1 MSNDGPAP
9 TPADKQA
16 YDKAKKEL
24 LEALTRKRA
33 VDKQLQAIEVQIYS
47 LESSYLTDT
56 AAHSGGNI
64 LQGFEGYLKNPPGGR
79 RKYEVSDA
87 DRMFSNSSVTHK
99 KALELA
105 GEGEDSAGAMEEHH
119 QSRLSTPG
127 LTTVVL
133 PAAKTQ
139 EMTAAQQKK
148 HRDRE
153 YQRKKRA
160 NAARRSAALSDEES
174 VTSSSG
180 RRPTK
185 RARLADDD

>member
-1 MSNDGPAP
+1 MSNDGPNP
-9 TPADKQA
+9 TPEDKLK
-16 YDKAKKEL
+16 YDAAKKEL
-24 LEALTRKRA
+24 MQALAKKRSA
-33 VDKQLQAIEVQIYS
+33 DKQLQTIEVQVYNI
-47 LESSYLTDT
+47 EGTYLTET

-64 LQGFEGYLKNPPGGR
+64 IQGFENYLKNATGSR
-79 RKYEVSDA
+79 RKYEVTEA
-87 DRMFSNSSVTHK
+87 DRIFSTSSKTYQ
-99 KALELA
+99 KALELQ
-105 GEGEDSAGAMEEHH
+105 GEGDESTATIEDH
-119 QSRLSTPG
+119 QSRMSTPG

-174 VTSSSG
+174 VTSASG

-185 RARLADDD
+185 RARLGDDDS

>member
-1 MSNDGPAP
+1 MSSDGAP
-9 TPADKQA
+9 TAEDKAKYDAAKKDLMHALAKKRAADKQLA
-16 YDKAKKEL
+16 
-24 LEALTRKRA
+24 AL
-33 VDKQLQAIEVQIYS
+33 EVQIYN
-47 LESSYLTDT
+47 LETSYLVDS

-64 LQGFEGYLKNPPGGR
+64 IQGFDGYLKNPPGGR
-79 RKYEVSDA
+79 RKYEVSEA
-87 DRMFSNSSVTHK
+87 DRLFSNSSMSYK
-99 KALELA
+99 KSLELL
-105 GEGEDSAGAMEEHH
+105 GEGEESAATGED
-119 QSRLSTPG
+119 QSRMSTPG

-133 PAAKTQ
+133 PAAKAA

-174 VTSSSG
+174 VTSASS

-185 RARLADDD
+185 RARVADDD

>member
-1 MSNDGPAP
+1 MAAESVPTAEEKAKYDG
-9 TPADKQA
+9 
-16 YDKAKKEL
+16 AKKEL
-24 LEALTRKRA
+24 LQAISKKRQA
-33 VDKQLQAIEVQIYS
+33 DKQLAGIEVQIYN
-47 LESSYLTDT
+47 LESAYLMET
-56 AAHSGGNI
+56 ASHSGGNI
-64 LQGFEGYLKNPPGGR
+64 VQGFDGYLKNPPGGR

-87 DRMFSNSSVTHK
+87 DRLFSSSSVSYK
-99 KALELA
+99 KSLELS
-105 GEGEDSAGAMEEHH
+105 GEGEESAATGED
-119 QSRLSTPG
+119 QSRMSTPG

-133 PAAKTQ
+133 PAAKAT

-174 VTSSSG
+174 VTSASS

-185 RARLADDD
+185 RSRIADDD

>member
-1 MSNDGPAP
+1 M
-9 TPADKQA
+9 
-16 YDKAKKEL
+16 
-24 LEALTRKRA
+24 
-33 VDKQLQAIEVQIYS
+33 QLFT
-47 LESSYLTDT
+47 LESNYLTDT
-56 AAHSGGNI
+56 SHSGGNI

-79 RKYEVSDA
+79 RKYEIGDA

-99 KALELA
+99 KVRLVHKPRVLFRLGGSPRPPLSQALELA
-105 GEGEDSAGAMEEHH
+105 GEGEESTGTMDEHH
-119 QSRLSTPG
+119 HSRMSTPG

-133 PAAKTQ
+133 PPAKQ

-160 NAARRSAALSDEES
+160 NAARRSAQLSDDES

-180 RRPTK
+180 RRPNK
-185 RARLADDD
+185 RARMADDD

>member
-16 YDKAKKEL
+16 FERAKKEL

-33 VDKQLQAIEVQIYS
+33 VDKQLVIVHTISIQQLFLTEMLQQAIEVQIYN

-87 DRMFSNSSVTHK
+87 DRMFSNSSATHK
-99 KALELA
+99 KVN
-105 GEGEDSAGAMEEHH
+105 S
-119 QSRLSTPG
+119 
-127 LTTVVL
+127 
-133 PAAKTQ
+133 
-139 EMTAAQQKK
+139 
-148 HRDRE
+148 
-153 YQRKKRA
+153 
-160 NAARRSAALSDEES
+160 
-174 VTSSSG
+174 
-180 RRPTK
+180 
-185 RARLADDD
+185 